1 MNYFHIKILRE
12 WSQNGLL
19 SPIRNAIFFLGG
31 VEGGRGWSKN
41 NAKHGKVFKSRP
53 VTIAL
58 EKTTK

>member
-1 MNYFHIKILRE
+1 MDYFH
-12 WSQNGLL
+12 L
-19 SPIRNAIFFLGG
+19 SVMPFFFGG
-31 VEGGRGWSKN
+31 GEGGKGWSKN